1 MTRVSTGARFMALGD
16 EVMRVTNDD
25 NAAENARLIDDANG
39 EGAAIAD
46 VDVRAARL
54 HRAQTAKD
62 ALAQLSPPDVRA
74 ALRMGRGELPGGT
87 P

>member
-1 MTRVSTGARFMALGD
+1 MTGVSTGARFMALGD

-25 NAAENARLIDDANG
+25 NAPENARLFDVAGG

-46 VDVRAARL
+46 VDVCVARL

-62 ALAQLSPPDVRA
+62 ALAQFSPLDLRA
-74 ALRMGRGELPGGT
+74 ALRMRRRELQGDAR
-87 P
+87 

>member
-1 MTRVSTGARFMALGD
+1 MTGVSTGARFMALGD

-25 NAAENARLIDDANG
+25 NAAENARLPDDSKG

-46 VDVRAARL
+46 VDVRAPWL

-62 ALAQLSPPDVRA
+62 ALAQLSALDVRA
-74 ALRMGRGELPGGT
+74 ALRMRRGKLPWGAK
-87 P
+87 

>member
-1 MTRVSTGARFMALGD
+1 MTGVSTGAQFMALGD

-25 NAAENARLIDDANG
+25 NTAENARLFDDAGG
-39 EGAAIAD
+39 EGAVIAGSD
-46 VDVRAARL
+46 VCVARL

-62 ALAQLSPPDVRA
+62 GLAQLSPLDLRA
-74 ALRMGRGELPGGT
+74 GLRMRCRELQGGA